1 MAKLNAFIMGYA
13 EVFTNLEIRS
23 ENGTLTKNVTHRFLR
38 LFRKI
43 DDPRMPGMIEY
54 PLEEILLIAFLAVL
68 GNADTWLEIEDFGR
82 AKERW
87 LRKFMRL
94 KNGIPSH
101 DTFRRVLSLI
111 DSEQLQKTTVELLM
125 ENLNAIKRSL
135 ESKIPSQDIEKRLIC
150 VDGKE
155 QKGTGRLY
163 NTDEK
168 IRNLQTLHVYDA
180 SNEICLFSKAIDEKT
195 NEIPV
200 AQKILSSMNLKDCIV
215 TFDALHTQKET
226 ISIIR
231 SQKGDYV
238 GGLKGNQNGLLEE
251 AAGYFEEQDLL
262 AHYKK
267 KGDYFKKTEKAHNR
281 IETREFYLIRPIKSK
296 IIKEWKALK
305 AFICCVKTS
314 VSKTN
319 PDDIKKE
326 IRYYIASF
334 DDIELCAEAI
344 RGHWKVENNLH
355 WHLDYSFH
363 EDENT
368 TMDKI
373 AFNNLSLLRKMA
385 LSICKMAKELMGNSS
400 IRSTRKKIGWMYE
413 DAIADILSTFDE
425 KTIMRS
431 LETVKR

>member
-1 MAKLNAFIMGYA
+1 MAKLNDFIMGYA
-13 EVFTNLEIRS
+13 EIFTDLDIRS
-23 ENGTLTKNVTHRFLR
+23 EDGTLTKNITHRFLR
-38 LFRKI
+38 LFKKI

-54 PLEEILLIAFLAVL
+54 PLEEILLIAFLAAL

-82 AKERW
+82 AKKQW

-111 DSEQLQKTTVELLM
+111 DTDQLQKATVALLM
-125 ENLNAIKRSL
+125 ENINAIKRAM
-135 ESKIPSQDIEKRLIC
+135 ESSMPPKDTGKRLIC

-163 NTDEK
+163 NTDAK

-180 SNEICLFSKAIDEKT
+180 SNEICLFSRPIAEKT

-200 AQKILSSMNLKDCIV
+200 AQELLSSMNLKDCIV
-215 TFDALHTQKET
+215 TFDAMHTQKDT

-231 SQKGDYV
+231 NQKGDYV
-238 GGLKGNQNGLLEE
+238 GGLKGNQTGLLEE

-262 AHYKK
+262 SHYKK
-267 KGDYFKKTEKAHNR
+267 KGDYIKKTEKAHNR

-296 IIKEWKALK
+296 IVKEWKGLK

-314 VSKTN
+314 ASKTN
-319 PDDIKKE
+319 PDDIKTE
-326 IRYYIASF
+326 IRYYLASC

-368 TMDKI
+368 TMDKK

-385 LSICKMAKELMGNSS
+385 LSICKLAKELMGNSS

-425 KTIMRS
+425 ETIKRS
-431 LETVKR
+431 LQAVKR